1 MATKMTKGRNVTDM
15 PATTGDHYLKAQEV
29 ASLLRIKLQTLYVY
43 VSRGLV
49 RRIRSD
55 QHRGFLYLRE
65 DVEQLA
71 KRGRSKVEG
80 SDARSGAPFWSQPVV
95 RTSITEIKP
104 EGPCYRG
111 TAAIDLANNGEKFE
125 NVAELIWTGVLS
137 EDPLLWQVA
146 QPGKLQVAVLSALR
160 QETKQ
165 SKVDPIR
172 QFSLLV
178 ASLAASAT
186 GSDDIRAG
194 TTIPCARAVLRLL
207 VNCLDHL
214 RPSNK
219 FIEADPVSSI
229 AAQIAQTL
237 GIDPAATEA
246 IDLALVLLAD
256 HQLTPQTVAVRLTA
270 SSGASLYHCLNSA
283 LSVQSSSRSRRSC
296 DRVEDLLLNSS
307 DGEQFC
313 RMLERQRGSAGNSAG
328 LDHPLYPNGDP
339 RAQLLLATAQR
350 YLQRGNCSNRF
361 ADHIT
366 QLQSRTGMRPGVEI
380 GLVMLCHAL
389 EMPERSAA
397 ALLTISRSAGWIGHV
412 IEQRTAGL
420 MLRPRIRYRG

>member
-1 MATKMTKGRNVTDM
+1 VVVIPKSVTPARISANLAAAHGLRLSDDDMTALLNLDRGLRYCKFSSNAAAPEFPFHLNERVAAQPTVRLSSGASM
-15 PATTGDHYLKAQEV
+15 PALALGTWQAPPGEV
-29 ASLLRIKLQTLYVY
+29 RA
-43 VSRGLV
+43 
-49 RRIRSD
+49 
-55 QHRGFLYLRE
+55 
-65 DVEQLA
+65 
-71 KRGRSKVEG
+71 
-80 SDARSGAPFWSQPVV
+80 
-95 RTSITEIKP
+95 
-104 EGPCYRG
+104 
-111 TAAIDLANNGEKFE
+111 
-125 NVAELIWTGVLS
+125 
-137 EDPLLWQVA
+137 
-146 QPGKLQVAVLSALR
+146 AVLSALR

-214 RPSNK
+214 RPSSK

-397 ALLTISRSAGWIGHV
+397 ALLTISRCAGWIGHV

-420 MLRPRIRYRG
+420 MLRPRNRYRG